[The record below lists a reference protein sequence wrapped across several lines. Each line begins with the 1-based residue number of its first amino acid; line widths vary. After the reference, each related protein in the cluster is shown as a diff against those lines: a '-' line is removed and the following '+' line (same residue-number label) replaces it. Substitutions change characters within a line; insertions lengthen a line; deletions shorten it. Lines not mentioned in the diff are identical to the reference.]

1 MNNKKNIRVVFK
13 KGHKDT
19 FLSKDEGEKY
29 IRRTKVAIHCI

>member
-13 KGHKDT
+13 KGYKDT
-19 FLSKDEGEKY
+19 FLSKDGEKY